1 MFFQISVIIKLY
13 VEFCDLVTTPIRYSE
28 SSVYLESV
36 KLIIV
41 SGKLSYCEVLHE
53 AVRKLHI
60 SRTVIVLK

>member
-1 MFFQISVIIKLY
+1 M
-13 VEFCDLVTTPIRYSE
+13 EFCDLVTTPIRYSE